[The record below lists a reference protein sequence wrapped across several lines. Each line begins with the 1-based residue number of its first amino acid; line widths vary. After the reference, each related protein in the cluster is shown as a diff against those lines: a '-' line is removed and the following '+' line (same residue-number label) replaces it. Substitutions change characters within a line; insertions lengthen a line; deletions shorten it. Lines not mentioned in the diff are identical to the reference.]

1 MGDCLPS
8 HAPIYSRPYRNR
20 RISYAHVACTRARQD
35 GTRHSIATQSRHRSR
50 HFGTRSFNKNKNL
63 FTSTS
68 FTPDPRYIYRCSKK
82 TYTHNYFDKRKGL
95 MGSQP
100 CKICDVFFSLV
111 FAVQRA
117 VLSDLSTIRNL
128 AHRSLLLHT
137 RGHEV
142 GSGVARLLG
151 CRAAGHC
158 GGTEKGVSKCHV
170 RERKGK
176 H

>member
-1 MGDCLPS
+1 MHMKQIPRHDKTKEHYFMTTGSRQCS
-8 HAPIYSRPYRNR
+8 HY
-20 RISYAHVACTRARQD
+20 
-35 GTRHSIATQSRHRSR
+35 
-50 HFGTRSFNKNKNL
+50 FGTRSFNRNKNL

-68 FTPDPRYIYRCSKK
+68 FTPGPRYIYRCLRK

-117 VLSDLSTIRNL
+117 ALSDLSTVRNL
-128 AHRSLLLHT
+128 AHRSILLHT

-142 GSGVARLLG
+142 GPGVACLLG
-151 CRAAGHC
+151 CRAAGHR
-158 GGTEKGVSKCHV
+158 GGTEKGVSKCYMCKS
-170 RERKGK
+170 KGN